1 MYWHLHLRIRP
12 WCFVW
17 RGKFARNA
25 ARLEAKAYE
34 ARGLS
39 TTVISSDYDEVN
51 CAYRDLL
58 NFDALTK
65 GFFMTSPAV
74 VRLPDGS
81 DVAGSELTCEGCG
94 SDMAG
99 HSCAGSGAAG
109 STGSVT
115 YARRTGPRA
124 PVASIPVCVHC
135 GGRIHQNLSAAAVN
149 AECMTR
155 QYALDTGMMT
165 DPNGRLPVLTLEM
178 MGDINAWGLGLS
190 IPLTYGKMASSAG
203 GASTYAGLRPKT
215 GRRKKVVA
223 AAPGSQIQDMADEE
237 SEAIMVNGDE
247 GVTVKPKRVR
257 KPKIVARPASDF
269 ADVEEI
275 DEAVSNGVVPLPEI
289 LMHQMDED
297 DAAAVAPE
305 ATSEQDEAPVEAE
318 EQARQSR
325 AERRAARKALLAG
338 AS

>member
-1 MYWHLHLRIRP
+1 MAYWHTHIERYP
-12 WCFVW
+12 WCVGAFNTEIQA
-17 RGKFARNA
+17 KKTA
-25 ARLEAKAYE
+25 ADFFFMWSDR
-34 ARGLS
+34 
-39 TTVISSDYDEVN
+39 TTVISSDYGTMICPYYKLME
-51 CAYRDLL
+51 YHE
-58 NFDALTK
+58 
-65 GFFMTSPAV
+65 MTSPTM

-99 HSCAGSGAAG
+99 HSCAGGGAAG

-135 GGRIHQNLSAAAVN
+135 GGRLHQNLSAAAVN

-155 QYALDTGMMT
+155 QYALDNGMMT

-190 IPLTYGKMASSAG
+190 APLTYGKMASSAG

-237 SEAIMVNGDE
+237 PSIMVNGDE

-257 KPKIVARPASDF
+257 KPKTINPVTAELDAIDESLSNGYASDSVPETDDAPASS
-269 ADVEEI
+269 V
-275 DEAVSNGVVPLPEI
+275 
-289 LMHQMDED
+289 
-297 DAAAVAPE
+297 E
-305 ATSEQDEAPVEAE
+305 ATSEQDEAPVADSE
-318 EQARQSR
+318 EARQSR

-338 AS
+338 KS